1 MRFSS
6 LFLGTA
12 AVAGL
17 ATAPGRTVQQEGPA
31 VEASS
36 SVSAPTRWQGPETPV
51 TSNSGM
57 VVSVN
62 GYASDIGA
70 AILAKGGNAVDA
82 AVATAFALAVVH
94 PAAGNLGGGGF
105 MVVRPANGAATTFD
119 YREKAPLKSTQT
131 MYLDSTGQVAR
142 APVPMDSTGR
152 RGIITSTGYLAP
164 GVPGTVKGL
173 ALAHRRFGKL
183 PWKAVV
189 TPAADLAANGFVL
202 SDDLARSISRE
213 VSRAMKPYP
222 QSVKAYGK
230 PNGQDWVG
238 GDTMKLPDLARAL
251 RAIASQGAP
260 AFYTG
265 WIADSIAATMKRGGG
280 LITKKDLAA
289 YVAKE
294 RRPVRGTYRGYEVIS
309 MPPPSSGGVAL
320 VEMLNI
326 LERYDLGKLG
336 HDAPETHH
344 LIIEAQ
350 RRAYLDR
357 ARFLGDP
364 DFVKVPVAKLTSKAH
379 ATTVAASIS
388 PAVASRSSELGK
400 DILTREL
407 PPESEETTHFSVVDK
422 DGMAVSNTF
431 TLEGSYGSHVVV
443 SGAGF
448 ILNNEMGDFNKR
460 PGFTDST
467 GSIGTAPN
475 LIAPGKRMLSSMTPT
490 IVAKDGKLFLV
501 TGSPGGR
508 TIINTTL
515 HVVLNSIDFGMDVQQ
530 AVQAARE
537 DFEWM
542 PEVVTFERDGIADST
557 VKALEAMG
565 HRVRV
570 QGRQGDAHSIRYDAA
585 TRTAYGANDSRSPDS
600 KASKP

>member
-6 LFLGTA
+6 LFVTS
-12 AVAGL
+12 AVAMGL
-17 ATAPGRTVQQEGPA
+17 AMTPGRMAQQEGPP
-31 VEASS
+31 VES
-36 SVSAPTRWQGPETPV
+36 T
-51 TSNSGM
+51 SGM

-105 MVVRPANGAATTFD
+105 MIVRPANGVGATTFD
-119 YREKAPLKSTQT
+119 YREKAPLKATKT
-131 MYLDSTGQVAR
+131 MYLDSAGNVFR
-142 APVPMDSTGR
+142 IRDDSTGR
-152 RGIITSTGYLAP
+152 MTQTLTSTGYLAP

-173 ALAHRRFGKL
+173 ALAHKRFGKL
-183 PWKAVV
+183 PWKTLV

-202 SDDLARSISRE
+202 SNDLARSINRE
-213 VSRAMKPYP
+213 VQRAMRPYP

-230 PNGQDWVG
+230 PNGEDWVA

-251 RAIASQGAP
+251 RSIANQGP
-260 AFYTG
+260 SAFYTG

-280 LITKKDLAA
+280 LITKRDLAA
-289 YVAKE
+289 YAAKE
-294 RRPVRGTYRGYEVIS
+294 RRPVRGTYRGYEIIS

-320 VEMLNI
+320 IEMLNI

-336 HDAPETHH
+336 HDSPQALH

-364 DFVKVPVAKLTSKAH
+364 DFVQVPVARLTSKAH

-388 PAVASRSSELGK
+388 TAVATRSSEIGK
-400 DILTREL
+400 DILTKEL
-407 PPESEETTHFSVVDK
+407 PPESEETTHFSIVDK
-422 DGMAVSNTF
+422 NGMAVSNTY

-448 ILNNEMGDFNKR
+448 LLNNEMGDFNKK
-460 PGFTDST
+460 PGYTDSL
-467 GSIGTAPN
+467 GNIGTAAN
-475 LIAPGKRMLSSMTPT
+475 LIVPGKRMLSSMTPT
-490 IVAKDGKLFLV
+490 IVTKDGKLFLV

-508 TIINTTL
+508 TIINTSL
-515 HVVLNSIDFGMDVQQ
+515 HVVLNSIDFGMDVRQ
-530 AVQAARE
+530 AVLAPRE
-537 DFEWM
+537 DFQWM
-542 PEVVTFERDGIADST
+542 PDSVSLERDGYPDST
-557 VKALEAMG
+557 VKALESMG
-565 HRVRV
+565 HRI
-570 QGRQGDAHSIRYDAA
+570 RQPRRWGDAHSIRYDAA
-585 TRTAYGANDSRSPDS
+585 TRTAFGANDRSPDS
-600 KASKP
+600 KVSKP

>member
-6 LFLGTA
+6 LFVGTVA
-12 AVAGL
+12 AAGL
-17 ATAPGRTVQQEGPA
+17 TVLPGSVARQEAPIE
-31 VEASS
+31 
-36 SVSAPTRWQGPETPV
+36 
-51 TSNSGM
+51 SNSGM

-105 MVVRPANGAATTFD
+105 MIVRPASGAGTTTFD
-119 YREKAPLKSTQT
+119 YREKAPLKSTPT
-131 MYLDSTGQVAR
+131 MFLDSTGKVAR
-142 APVPMDSTGR
+142 APVPADSTGR

-183 PWKAVV
+183 SWQTVV
-189 TPAADLAANGFVL
+189 SPAADLAKNGFVL
-202 SDDLARSISRE
+202 SDDLARSINRE
-213 VSRAMKPYP
+213 VQRAMKPYP

-230 PNGQDWVG
+230 PNGEDWAA

-251 RAIASQGAP
+251 RSIANQGP
-260 AFYTG
+260 SAFYTG

-289 YVAKE
+289 YAAKE
-294 RRPVRGTYRGYEVIS
+294 RRPVRGTYRGYEIIS

-320 VEMLNI
+320 IEMLNI
-326 LERYDLGKLG
+326 LERYNLGKLG
-336 HDAPETHH
+336 HDSPLANH

-364 DFVKVPVAKLTSKAH
+364 DFVTVPVAKLTSKAH
-379 ATTVAASIS
+379 ATIVAASIS
-388 PAVASRSSELGK
+388 NTTATRSSELGK
-400 DILTREL
+400 DILTKEL
-407 PPESEETTHFSVVDK
+407 PSESEETTHFSIVDK
-422 DGMAVSNTF
+422 DGMAVSNTY

-448 ILNNEMGDFNKR
+448 LLNNEMGDFNKR
-460 PGFTDST
+460 PGYTDSL
-467 GSIGTAPN
+467 GSIGTPAN

-508 TIINTTL
+508 TIINTAL
-515 HVVLNSIDFGMDVQQ
+515 HVVLNTIDFGMDVRQ
-530 AVQAARE
+530 AVHAPRE

-542 PEVVTFERDGIADST
+542 PDSVTFERDGVADSV

-565 HRVRV
+565 HRIRL
-570 QGRQGDAHSIRYDAA
+570 QRRWGDAHSIRYDAA
-585 TRTAYGANDSRSPDS
+585 TRTAFGANDKSPDS
-600 KASKP
+600 KVSKP

>member
-6 LFLGTA
+6 LLFAGA
-12 AVAGL
+12 AVSAGL
-17 ATAPGRTVQQEGPA
+17 AATPTRVAQQEP
-31 VEASS
+31 
-36 SVSAPTRWQGPETPV
+36 PPPPV
-51 TSNSGM
+51 QSNSGM

-105 MVVRPANGAATTFD
+105 MVVRPGNGTAPTTFD
-119 YREKAPLKSTQT
+119 YREKAPLKATQA
-131 MYLDSTGQVAR
+131 MYLDSAGNVVR
-142 APVPMDSTGR
+142 IRDDSTGR
-152 RGIITSTGYLAP
+152 MTQTLTSTGYLAP

-183 PWKAVV
+183 KWQTVV
-189 TPAADLAANGFVL
+189 SPAADLAKNGFVL
-202 SDDLARSISRE
+202 SDALARSINRE

-230 PNGQDWVG
+230 PDGEDWVA
-238 GDTMKLPDLARAL
+238 GDTMRLPDLARAL
-251 RAIASQGAP
+251 RSIANQGP
-260 AFYTG
+260 SAFYTG

-280 LITKKDLAA
+280 LITKRDLAA
-289 YVAKE
+289 YTARE
-294 RRPVRGTYRGYEVIS
+294 RRPVRGTYRGYEIIS

-320 VEMLNI
+320 IEMLNI
-326 LERYDLGKLG
+326 LERYDLARLG
-336 HDAPETHH
+336 RESAATQH

-364 DFVKVPVAKLTSKAH
+364 DFVQVPVTRLTSKAH
-379 ATTVAASIS
+379 ATTVAASINPS
-388 PAVASRSSELGK
+388 MATRSSEIGK
-400 DILTREL
+400 DILTKEL
-407 PPESEETTHFSVVDK
+407 PPESDETTHFSVIDK
-422 DGMAVSNTF
+422 DGMAVSNTY

-448 ILNNEMGDFNKR
+448 ILNNEMGDFNKKA
-460 PGFTDST
+460 GYTDSL
-467 GSIGTAPN
+467 GAIGTRPN

-490 IVAKDGKLFLV
+490 IVTKDGKLFLI

-515 HVVLNSIDFGMDVQQ
+515 HVVLNSIDFGMDVRQ
-530 AVQAARE
+530 AVEAPRE

-542 PEVVTFERDGIADST
+542 PDSVSFERNALPDS
-557 VKALEAMG
+557 VVQALEAMG
-565 HRVRV
+565 HRVRY
-570 QGRQGDAHSIRYDAA
+570 RNRWGDAHSIRYDAA
-585 TRTAYGANDSRSPDS
+585 TRTAWGANDTRSPDS
-600 KASKP
+600 KVSVP

>member
-6 LFLGTA
+6 PFVAGLI

-17 ATAPGRTVQQEGPA
+17 AASTSRVTRQEAPP
-31 VEASS
+31 VE
-36 SVSAPTRWQGPETPV
+36 
-51 TSNSGM
+51 SNSGM

-70 AILAKGGNAVDA
+70 AIFAKGGNAVDA
-82 AVATAFALAVVH
+82 AVATGFALAVVH

-105 MVVRPANGAATTFD
+105 MVVRPASGVGATTFD

-131 MYLDSTGQVAR
+131 MYLDSAGNVVRTR
-142 APVPMDSTGR
+142 DDSTGR
-152 RGIITSTGYLAP
+152 LTGTLTSTGYLAP

-183 PWKAVV
+183 PWQAVV
-189 TPAADLAANGFVL
+189 SPAADLAKNGFVL
-202 SDDLARSISRE
+202 SADLARSINRE
-213 VSRAMKPYP
+213 VQRAMKPYP

-230 PNGQDWVG
+230 PDGGEWVG
-238 GDTMKLPDLARAL
+238 GDTMRLPDLARAL
-251 RAIASQGAP
+251 RSIANQGP
-260 AFYTG
+260 SAFYTG

-280 LITKKDLAA
+280 LITKRDLAA

-294 RRPVRGTYRGYEVIS
+294 RRPVRGTYRGHEIIS

-320 VEMLNI
+320 IEMLNI
-326 LERYDLGKLG
+326 LERYDLAKLG
-336 HDAPETHH
+336 HDSPQTHH

-364 DFVKVPVAKLTSKAH
+364 DFVKVPVARLTSKAH
-379 ATTVAASIS
+379 ATTVAATINS
-388 PAVASRSSELGK
+388 AMATRSSEIGK
-400 DILTREL
+400 DILTKEL

-422 DGMAVSNTF
+422 DGMAVSNTY

-448 ILNNEMGDFNKR
+448 ILNNEMGDFNKK
-460 PGFTDST
+460 PGYTDSL
-467 GSIGTAPN
+467 GAIGTPAN
-475 LIAPGKRMLSSMTPT
+475 VIAPGKRMLSSMTPT
-490 IVAKDGKLFLV
+490 IVTKDGKLFLI

-515 HVVLNSIDFGMDVQQ
+515 HVVLNSIDFGMDVRQ
-530 AVQAARE
+530 AVNAPRE

-542 PEVVTFERDGIADST
+542 PDSVSFERDGIADST

-565 HRVRV
+565 HRIRLR
-570 QGRQGDAHSIRYDAA
+570 GRWGDAHSIRYDAA

-600 KASKP
+600 KVSKP

>member
-1 MRFSS
+1 
-6 LFLGTA
+6 
-12 AVAGL
+12 
-17 ATAPGRTVQQEGPA
+17 
-31 VEASS
+31 
-36 SVSAPTRWQGPETPV
+36 
-51 TSNSGM
+51 M

-105 MVVRPANGAATTFD
+105 MIVRPANGAGATTFD

-142 APVPMDSTGR
+142 AAVPIDSTGR

-183 PWKAVV
+183 PWKTVV

-202 SDDLARSISRE
+202 SADLARSISRE

-230 PNGQDWVG
+230 PNGEDWVA
-238 GDTMKLPDLARAL
+238 GDTMKLPDLARTL
-251 RAIASQGAP
+251 RAIANQGQA

-265 WIADSIAATMKRGGG
+265 WIADSIAATMQRGGG
-280 LITKKDLAA
+280 LISKRDLAA

-294 RRPVRGTYRGYEVIS
+294 RRPVRGTYRGYEIIS

-336 HDAPETHH
+336 HDSPETHH
-344 LIIEAQ
+344 LIVEAQ

-364 DFVKVPVAKLTSKAH
+364 DFVQVPVARLTSKAH

-388 PAVASRSSELGK
+388 KTTATRSSDIGK
-400 DILTREL
+400 DILTKAV
-407 PPESEETTHFSVVDK
+407 PAESEETTHFSIVDK

-460 PGFTDST
+460 PGYTDSLGT
-467 GSIGTAPN
+467 IGTPPN
-475 LIAPGKRMLSSMTPT
+475 LIAPGKRMLSSMSPT
-490 IVAKDGKLFLV
+490 IIAKDGKLFLV

-515 HVVLNSIDFGMDVQQ
+515 HVILNSIDFGMDVRQ
-530 AVQAARE
+530 AVDAPRE
-537 DFEWM
+537 DSEWM
-542 PEVVTFERDGIADST
+542 PDVVTFERVGIADST

-570 QGRQGDAHSIRYDAA
+570 QVRQGDAHSIRYDAA
-585 TRTAYGANDSRSPDS
+585 TKTASGANDTRSPDS

>member
-6 LFLGTA
+6 LLLAGAATA
-12 AVAGL
+12 AGL
-17 ATAPGRTVQQEGPA
+17 AVTPTQAAQQEAPPA
-31 VEASS
+31 
-36 SVSAPTRWQGPETPV
+36 PV
-51 TSNSGM
+51 QSNSGM

-105 MVVRPANGAATTFD
+105 MIVRPANGTGATTFD
-119 YREKAPLKSTQT
+119 YREKAPLRSTQT
-131 MYLDSTGQVAR
+131 MYLDSTGNIAR
-142 APVPMDSTGR
+142 TRDDSTGR
-152 RGIITSTGYLAP
+152 MTGTLTSSGYLAP

-183 PWKAVV
+183 TWQTVV
-189 TPAADLAANGFVL
+189 SPAADLAKNGFVL
-202 SDDLARSISRE
+202 SGDLARSINRE
-213 VSRAMKPYP
+213 VQRGMRPYP

-230 PNGQDWVG
+230 PNGEDWAA
-238 GDTMKLPDLARAL
+238 GDTMRLPDLARAL
-251 RAIASQGAP
+251 RSIANQGQA

-280 LITKKDLAA
+280 LITKRDLAA
-289 YVAKE
+289 YAAKE

-309 MPPPSSGGVAL
+309 MAPPSSGGVAL
-320 VEMLNI
+320 IEMLNI
-326 LERYDLGKLG
+326 LERYDLAKLG
-336 HDAPETHH
+336 RESAEAQH

-364 DFVKVPVAKLTSKAH
+364 DFVQVPVTRLTSKAH
-379 ATTVAASIS
+379 ATTVAANINASI
-388 PAVASRSSELGK
+388 ATRSSEIGK
-400 DILTREL
+400 DILTKEL

-422 DGMAVSNTF
+422 NGMAVSNTY

-448 ILNNEMGDFNKR
+448 ILNNEMGDFNKK
-460 PGFTDST
+460 PGFTDSLGT
-467 GSIGTAPN
+467 IGTKAN
-475 LIAPGKRMLSSMTPT
+475 LIAPGKRMLSSMTPA
-490 IVAKDGKLFLV
+490 IVAKDGQLFLV

-515 HVVLNSIDFGMDVQQ
+515 NVVLNSIDFGMDVRQ
-530 AVQAARE
+530 AVDAFRQ

-542 PEVVTFERDGIADST
+542 PDSVSFERSPLKDST
-557 VKALEAMG
+557 HRNRSYLPDSVVNALEAMG
-565 HRVRV
+565 HRLRY
-570 QGRQGDAHSIRYDAA
+570 RSSWGDAHTIRFDAA
-585 TRTAYGANDSRSPDS
+585 TRTAWGANDTRSPDS
-600 KASKP
+600 KVSVP

>member
-6 LFLGTA
+6 LFLGSA

-17 ATAPGRTVQQEGPA
+17 AMSPGRVAQQE
-31 VEASS
+31 
-36 SVSAPTRWQGPETPV
+36 APTLEST
-51 TSNSGM
+51 TGM

-105 MVVRPANGAATTFD
+105 MIVRPANGVGATTFD
-119 YREKAPLKSTQT
+119 YREKAPLKSTRT
-131 MYLDSTGQVAR
+131 MYLDSAGNVVQIR
-142 APVPMDSTGR
+142 DDSTGR
-152 RGIITSTGYLAP
+152 LTGTLTSSGYLAP

-183 PWKAVV
+183 TWQAVV
-189 TPAADLAANGFVL
+189 SPAADLAKNGFVL
-202 SDDLARSISRE
+202 SPDLARSINRE
-213 VSRAMKPYP
+213 VQRGMKPYP

-230 PNGQDWVG
+230 PDGGEWAG
-238 GDTMKLPDLARAL
+238 GDTMRLPDLARAL
-251 RAIASQGAP
+251 RSIANQGPA

-280 LITKKDLAA
+280 IITKRDLAA
-289 YVAKE
+289 YVARE
-294 RRPVRGTYRGYEVIS
+294 RRPVRGTYRGHEIIS

-320 VEMLNI
+320 IEMLNI
-326 LERYDLGKLG
+326 LERYDLAKLG
-336 HDAPETHH
+336 HGSAAANH

-364 DFVKVPVAKLTSKAH
+364 DFVKVPVVRLTSKAH
-379 ATTVAASIS
+379 ATTVAASIN
-388 PAVASRSSELGK
+388 PAMATRSSEIGK
-400 DILTREL
+400 DILTKEL
-407 PPESEETTHFSVVDK
+407 PPESEETTHFSIVDK
-422 DGMAVSNTF
+422 DGMAVSNTY

-448 ILNNEMGDFNKR
+448 ILNNEMGDFNKK
-460 PGFTDST
+460 PGYTDSL
-467 GSIGTAPN
+467 GAIGTPAN

-490 IVAKDGKLFLV
+490 IVTRDGKLFLV

-515 HVVLNSIDFGMDVQQ
+515 HVVLNSIDFGMDVRR
-530 AVQAARE
+530 AVEAPRE

-542 PEVVTFERDGIADST
+542 PDSVSLERDGTADST

-565 HRVRV
+565 HRIRWR
-570 QGRQGDAHSIRYDAA
+570 GRWGDAHSIRYDAA

>member
-6 LFLGTA
+6 LFVAGVA
-12 AVAGL
+12 IAGL
-17 ATAPGRTVQQEGPA
+17 AASPSRVTRQEAPP
-31 VEASS
+31 VE
-36 SVSAPTRWQGPETPV
+36 
-51 TSNSGM
+51 SNSGM

-82 AVATAFALAVVH
+82 AVAIGFALAVVH

-105 MVVRPANGAATTFD
+105 MIVRPASGVGATTFD
-119 YREKAPLKSTQT
+119 YREKAPLKSTKT
-131 MYLDSTGQVAR
+131 MYLDSAGNVVRTR
-142 APVPMDSTGR
+142 DDSTGR
-152 RGIITSTGYLAP
+152 LTGTLTSTGYLAP

-183 PWKAVV
+183 SWQTVV
-189 TPAADLAANGFVL
+189 SPAADLAKNGFVL
-202 SDDLARSISRE
+202 SADLARSINRE
-213 VSRAMKPYP
+213 VLRGMKPYP

-230 PNGQDWVG
+230 PGGGEWAG
-238 GDTMKLPDLARAL
+238 GDTMRLPDLARAL
-251 RAIASQGAP
+251 RSIANQGP
-260 AFYTG
+260 SAFYTG

-280 LITKKDLAA
+280 LITKRDLAA

-294 RRPVRGTYRGYEVIS
+294 RRPVRGTYRGHEIIS

-320 VEMLNI
+320 IEMLNI
-326 LERYDLGKLG
+326 LERYDLAKLG
-336 HDAPETHH
+336 HGSPAANH

-364 DFVKVPVAKLTSKAH
+364 DFVTVPVARLTSKAH
-379 ATTVAASIS
+379 ATTVAATIN
-388 PAVASRSSELGK
+388 PAVATRSSEIGK
-400 DILTREL
+400 DILTKEL

-422 DGMAVSNTF
+422 DGMAVSNTY

-448 ILNNEMGDFNKR
+448 ILNNEMGDFNKK
-460 PGFTDST
+460 PGYTDSL
-467 GSIGTAPN
+467 GAIGTPAN

-490 IVAKDGKLFLV
+490 IVTKDGKLFLI

-515 HVVLNSIDFGMDVQQ
+515 HVVLNSIDFGMDVRQ
-530 AVQAARE
+530 AVNAPRE

-542 PEVVTFERDGIADST
+542 PDSVSFERDGIADST

-565 HRVRV
+565 HRIRLR
-570 QGRQGDAHSIRYDAA
+570 GRWGDAHSIRYDAA

-600 KASKP
+600 KVSKP

>member
-1 MRFSS
+1 MRLSS
-6 LFLGTA
+6 LILVGFATVTGVMATPRQA
-12 AVAGL
+12 AQRQDV
-17 ATAPGRTVQQEGPA
+17 P
-31 VEASS
+31 VES
-36 SVSAPTRWQGPETPV
+36 TT
-51 TSNSGM
+51 GM

-105 MVVRPANGAATTFD
+105 MVVRPANGTPATTFD
-119 YREKAPLKSTQT
+119 YREKAPLKSTPT
-131 MYLDSTGQVAR
+131 MYLDSTGKVAL
-142 APVPMDSTGR
+142 APIVDSGGR

-183 PWKAVV
+183 PWKTLV
-189 TPAADLAANGFVL
+189 TPAVDLAANGFVL
-202 SDDLARSISRE
+202 SDDLARSINRE
-213 VSRAMKPYP
+213 VQRGMKPYP

-230 PNGQDWVG
+230 PNGEDWAA
-238 GDTMKLPDLARAL
+238 GDTMKLPDLARTL
-251 RAIASQGAP
+251 RAIANQGAA

-280 LITKKDLAA
+280 LITKRDLAA

-294 RRPVRGTYRGYEVIS
+294 RKPVRGTYRGYEIIS
-309 MPPPSSGGVAL
+309 MPPPSSGGVAI

-326 LERYDLGKLG
+326 LERYDLAKLG
-336 HDAPETHH
+336 HSNPQTLHY
-344 LIIEAQ
+344 IIEAQ

-364 DFVKVPVAKLTSKAH
+364 DFVQVPVTRLTSKAH
-379 ATTVAASIS
+379 ATTVAANINNDM
-388 PAVASRSSELGK
+388 ATRSSEIGK
-400 DILTREL
+400 DILTKEI
-407 PPESEETTHFSVVDK
+407 PSESEETTHFSVVDK
-422 DGMAVSNTF
+422 NGMAVSNTY

-460 PGFTDST
+460 PGYTDSLGT
-467 GSIGTAPN
+467 IGTKPN
-475 LIAPGKRMLSSMTPT
+475 LIAPGKRMLSSMSPT

-515 HVVLNSIDFGMDVQQ
+515 HVILNSIDFGMDVRQ
-530 AVQAARE
+530 AVNAPRE

-542 PEVVTFERDGIADST
+542 PDSVTFERPDSSD
-557 VKALEAMG
+557 VARKAVMDSLAKALRAMG
-565 HRVRV
+565 HGIRYSR
-570 QGRQGDAHSIRYDAA
+570 GQGDAHSIRYDAA
-585 TRTAYGANDSRSPDS
+585 TKTAWGANDLRSPDS
-600 KASKP
+600 KASKASKP

>member
-1 MRFSS
+1 MRFSP
-6 LFLGTA
+6 LLLTGVA
-12 AVAGL
+12 AAIAL
-17 ATAPGRTVQQEGPA
+17 AAAPRRAAQQQAAPP
-31 VEASS
+31 VE
-36 SVSAPTRWQGPETPV
+36 
-51 TSNSGM
+51 SNSGM

-70 AILAKGGNAVDA
+70 AILGKGGNAVDA

-105 MVVRPANGAATTFD
+105 MIVRPASGTGATTFD
-119 YREKAPLKSTQT
+119 YREKAPLKATPT
-131 MYLDSTGQVAR
+131 MYLDSTGAVAR
-142 APVPMDSTGR
+142 VIDDSTGKPTAV
-152 RGIITSTGYLAP
+152 ITSTGYLAP
-164 GVPGTVKGL
+164 GVPGTVRGL

-183 PWKAVV
+183 PWRTVV

-202 SDDLARSISRE
+202 SSDLARSISRE
-213 VSRAMKPYP
+213 VRRGMKPYP
-222 QSVKAYGK
+222 QSQRAYGK
-230 PNGQDWVG
+230 PNGEDWAA
-238 GDTMKLPDLARAL
+238 GDTMKLPDLARTL
-251 RAIASQGAP
+251 RSIATGGAA

-280 LITKKDLAA
+280 LISKRDLAA
-289 YVAKE
+289 YAAKE
-294 RRPVRGTYRGYEVIS
+294 RKPVRGTYRGYEIIS

-320 VEMLNI
+320 IEMLNI

-336 HDAPETHH
+336 HDSPEANHV
-344 LIIEAQ
+344 IIEAQ

-364 DFVKVPVAKLTSKAH
+364 DFGPVPVARLTSKAH
-379 ATTVAASIS
+379 ATTVAASINAS
-388 PAVASRSSELGK
+388 MASRSGDLGK
-400 DILTREL
+400 DILNKEL
-407 PPESEETTHFSVVDK
+407 PPESEETTHFSIVDK
-422 DGMAVSNTF
+422 EGMAVSNTY

-448 ILNNEMGDFNKR
+448 LLNNEMGDFNKR
-460 PGFTDST
+460 PGWTDSL
-467 GSIGTAPN
+467 GAIGTKPN

-515 HVVLNSIDFGMDVQQ
+515 HVILNSIDFGMDVRQ
-530 AVQAARE
+530 AVNAPRE

-542 PEVVTFERDGIADST
+542 PDSVTFERPDST
-557 VKALEAMG
+557 DVARKATLDSLKSALTAMG

-570 QGRQGDAHSIRYDAA
+570 GRGAQGDAHSIRYDAA
-585 TRTAYGANDSRSPDS
+585 TKTAWGANDPRSKDS
-600 KASKP
+600 KASRP

>member
-6 LFLGTA
+6 LFLAGA
-12 AVAGL
+12 AAIGAL
-17 ATAPGRTVQQEGPA
+17 AALPRQATQQAAPA
-31 VEASS
+31 VE
-36 SVSAPTRWQGPETPV
+36 
-51 TSNSGM
+51 SNSGM

-62 GYASDIGA
+62 AYASDIGA

-105 MVVRPANGAATTFD
+105 MVVRPPSGTGATTFD
-119 YREKAPLKSTQT
+119 YREKAPLKATET
-131 MYLDSTGQVAR
+131 MYLDSTGAVAR
-142 APVPMDSTGR
+142 VIDDSTGKPTAV
-152 RGIITSTGYLAP
+152 ITSTGYLAP

-183 PWKAVV
+183 PWKTLVM
-189 TPAADLAANGFVL
+189 PAADLAANGFVL
-202 SDDLARSISRE
+202 SADLARSISRE
-213 VSRAMKPYP
+213 VRRGMKPYP
-222 QSVKAYGK
+222 QSQRAYGK
-230 PNGQDWVG
+230 PNGEDWVA
-238 GDTMKLPDLARAL
+238 GDTMKLPDLARTL
-251 RAIASQGAP
+251 RAIANGGAA

-280 LITKKDLAA
+280 LITKRDLAA

-294 RRPVRGTYRGYEVIS
+294 RKPVRGTYRGYEIIG
-309 MPPPSSGGVAL
+309 MAPPSSGGVAL
-320 VEMLNI
+320 IEMLNM

-336 HDAPETHH
+336 HDSPETNH

-364 DFVKVPVAKLTSKAH
+364 DFTPVPVARLTSKAH
-379 ATTVAASIS
+379 ATTVAASINRS
-388 PAVASRSSELGK
+388 MATRSSEIGK
-400 DILTREL
+400 DILNRAL

-422 DGMAVSNTF
+422 DGMAVSNTY

-460 PGFTDST
+460 PGWTDSL
-467 GSIGTAPN
+467 GSIGTKPN
-475 LIAPGKRMLSSMTPT
+475 LIAPGKRMLSSMSPT
-490 IVAKDGKLFLV
+490 IVARDGKLFLV

-515 HVVLNSIDFGMDVQQ
+515 HVVLNSIDFGMDVRQ
-530 AVQAARE
+530 AVSAPRE

-542 PEVVTFERDGIADST
+542 PDSVSYERPDST
-557 VKALEAMG
+557 DTDRRAAMDSLTRALTAMG
-565 HRVRV
+565 HRIRLVR
-570 QGRQGDAHSIRYDAA
+570 RWGDAHSIRYDAA
-585 TRTAYGANDSRSPDS
+585 SKTAWGANDTRSPDS

>member
-1 MRFSS
+1 MMFV
-6 LFLGTA
+6 GTA
-12 AVAGL
+12 AAASL
-17 ATAPGRTVQQEGPA
+17 AFVPGRVAQEVPP
-31 VEASS
+31 VES
-36 SVSAPTRWQGPETPV
+36 TT
-51 TSNSGM
+51 GM

-62 GYASDIGA
+62 GYASDVGA

-105 MVVRPANGAATTFD
+105 MVVRPANGVGATTFD
-119 YREKAPLKSTQT
+119 YREKAPLKSTPK
-131 MYLDSTGQVAR
+131 MYLDSTGEVAL
-142 APVPMDSTGR
+142 APIADSGGR

-183 PWKAVV
+183 PWKSLV

-202 SDDLARSISRE
+202 SADLARSINRE
-213 VSRAMKPYP
+213 VERAMKPYP

-230 PNGQDWVG
+230 PGGQEWAG
-238 GDTMKLPDLARAL
+238 GDTMRLPDLARTL
-251 RAIASQGAP
+251 RAIASQGES

-294 RRPVRGTYRGYEVIS
+294 RKPVRGTYRGYEIIG
-309 MPPPSSGGVAL
+309 MAPPSSGGVAI
-320 VEMLNI
+320 VEALNI
-326 LERYDLGKLG
+326 LERYDLSKLG
-336 HDAPETHH
+336 ASSPQALHY
-344 LIIEAQ
+344 IIEAQ

-364 DFVKVPVAKLTSKAH
+364 DFGPVPVAKLTSKAH
-379 ATTVAASIS
+379 ATTVAADIS
-388 PAVASRSSELGK
+388 AMAATRSSELGK
-400 DILTREL
+400 DILTRAV
-407 PPESEETTHFSVVDK
+407 PAESDETTQFSIVDK

-448 ILNNEMGDFNKR
+448 LLNNEMGDFNKK
-460 PGFTDST
+460 PGFTDSLGT
-467 GSIGTAPN
+467 IGTKPN
-475 LIAPGKRMLSSMTPT
+475 LIAPGKRMLSSMSPT

-515 HVVLNSIDFGMDVQQ
+515 NVILNTIDVGMNVRE
-530 AVQAARE
+530 AVDAPRE

-542 PEVVTFERDGIADST
+542 PDSVSLERAPGREAHAVVGDS
-557 VKALEAMG
+557 VVQALERMG
-565 HRVRV
+565 HRVRLV
-570 QGRQGDAHSIRYDAA
+570 RRWGDAHSIRYDAA
-585 TRTAYGANDSRSPDS
+585 TKTAYGANDHSPDS
-600 KASKP
+600 KVSKP